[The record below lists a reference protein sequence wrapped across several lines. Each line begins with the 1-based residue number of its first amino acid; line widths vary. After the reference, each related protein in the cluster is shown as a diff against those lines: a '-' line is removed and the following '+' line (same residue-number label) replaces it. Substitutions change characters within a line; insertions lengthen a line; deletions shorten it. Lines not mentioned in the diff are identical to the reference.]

1 MISSIPNLTSAQ
13 PAAPAPPVQQTG
25 IAAPHP
31 RPTDTVQIS
40 NNAKAL
46 LQETME
52 NSGQTAQEAR
62 SGDMQAIHL
71 QAREAAA
78 KASAK

>member
-1 MISSIPNLTSAQ
+1 MISSITNLTTAQ
-13 PAAPAPPVQQTG
+13 PAAEPPVQQTG
-25 IAAPHP
+25 TAAPPP
-31 RPTDTVQIS
+31 RPTDTVQVS
-40 NNAKAL
+40 NGAKAL
-46 LQETME
+46 LQESME
-52 NSGQTAQEAR
+52 NPAQTAQEAR